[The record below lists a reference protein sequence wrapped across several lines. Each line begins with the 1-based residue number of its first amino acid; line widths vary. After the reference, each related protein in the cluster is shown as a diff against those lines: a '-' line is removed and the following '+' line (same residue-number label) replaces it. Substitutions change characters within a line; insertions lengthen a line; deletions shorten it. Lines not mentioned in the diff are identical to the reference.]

1 MTGIFLSYRRDDSQG
16 EALHLFD
23 DLRKHF
29 GPDQVFMDVT
39 GIDPGRDFRKAID
52 GAVGSCDVLIVMIG
66 TKWLD
71 STDDR
76 GRRRLDDP
84 VDFVRME
91 IAAALR
97 REIPVIPVL
106 VQGAVMARSDQL
118 PGELEALAW
127 RNAFEVRHARWEIDV
142 AELLKALKKVV
153 KSSGTSE
160 KPAAVED
167 KRSGLPIRKWAAA
180 LALAVGGALFGT
192 VVYVLWSGVGEKEK
206 HSAAHYTISGATQ
219 PVKAEDSVKAKWM
232 TAAQY
237 QQAFDK
243 QVQEGFYPDKVE
255 GRCVGDSEQFHVE
268 WKPLPLGVDFVSHH
282 AVTKEFYESKNQEYI
297 AHGFSL
303 ASLNKFKDCSGRD
316 RYQATWFRKE

>member
-1 MTGIFLSYRRDDSQG
+1 MTGIFLSYRRDDAQG

-29 GPDQVFMDVT
+29 GQDQVFMDVT

-66 TKWLD
+66 KKWID
-71 STDDR
+71 SIDDR

-84 VDFVRME
+84 KDFVRME
-91 IAAALR
+91 TAAALR

-106 VQGAVMARSDQL
+106 VQGTVMARSDQL

-153 KSSGTSE
+153 KASGTSG
-160 KPAAVED
+160 KPAAAGD
-167 KRSGLPIRKWAAA
+167 KRSELPIRKWAAA
-180 LALAVGGALFGT
+180 LVLAVGGALFGA
-192 VVYVLWSGVGEKEK
+192 VVYVLWPGVGENEK
-206 HSAAHYTISGATQ
+206 HSFAGNTPSVMQQ
-219 PVKAEDSVKAKWM
+219 PVKVAGSEKAEWL

-243 QVQEGFYPDKVE
+243 QVREGFYPDKVE
-255 GRCVGDSEQFHVE
+255 GRCESDSEQFHVK
-268 WKPLPLGVDFVSHH
+268 WKGIPLGADFVSHH
-282 AVTKEFYESKNQEYI
+282 AITREFYESKNQEYVS
-297 AHGFSL
+297 HGYSL
-303 ASLNKFKDCSGRD
+303 ESLNKFKDCSGRD
-316 RYQATWFRKE
+316 RYQATWFKRE